1 MPSYKTEQDRFLVMV
16 VAEGVSHD
24 LPSAI
29 EEGKADLRERA
40 GLIRKNSGFP
50 LIRGLSCGVTSVK
63 TQVHHDGDTEQ
74 TTATLAAWYHLDFD
88 NERMTPLPFRSV
100 VQVST
105 SVIQE
110 HDVVFC
116 EGY

>member
-1 MPSYKTEQDRFLVMV
+1 MPSFPTEPDRFLVMV

-24 LPSAI
+24 LPTAI

-40 GLIRKNSGFP
+40 GLIRKKSGFP
-50 LIRGLSCGVTSVK
+50 LIRGLSCGVTSVT
-63 TQVHHDGDTEQ
+63 TQVQHDGDTSN

-88 NERMTPLPFRSV
+88 NDRMTPLPFRSV
-100 VQVST
+100 GRVST
-105 SVIQE
+105 SIIE
-110 HDVVFC
+110 EYDVVFC

>member
-1 MPSYKTEQDRFLVMV
+1 MPDFPTEPDRFLVMV

-24 LPSAI
+24 LSSAI

-40 GLIRKNSGFP
+40 GLIRKNAGFP
-50 LIRGLSCGVTSVK
+50 LIRGLSAGVTSV
-63 TQVHHDGDTEQ
+63 TTEVHHDGDTSS
-74 TTATLAAWYHLDFD
+74 TTATLAAWYHLDFE
-88 NERMTPLPFRSV
+88 NGRMTPLSFRSV
-100 VQVST
+100 GKVST
-105 SVIQE
+105 SIIQE